1 MLTQINLTNFKC
13 FELLKLPL
21 GALTLLSGAN
31 ASGKSSILQALVLL
45 HQTFRDNP
53 WSPRLM
59 LNGSVVNLGS
69 VTDVMDQ
76 VHGSDRL
83 GIGLIDETVSCEWS
97 FFGGRR
103 DMSLA
108 VDQVT
113 VGGQTYDYSTQK
125 DTDFHLL
132 PDIFQI
138 RAHLEYVRVSS
149 AAAAIRQRERDAG
162 GEGAELFRRIA
173 VAIREEEEREAPAT
187 REVER
192 AARRER
198 LAARRLAQRLQNLTY
213 ITAEREG
220 PRDIYTLANET
231 VIAVG
236 PTGENAASVLYQGLG
251 ERIAAE
257 RIRPGAV
264 PTLLPQVEARLGA
277 FFPGCAL
284 QVQQVPNVNAVTL
297 GIRISPDTD
306 FLRPVHCGF
315 GITQVLP
322 IIVAALSVP
331 KDSILLIENP
341 EVHLHPSGQAL
352 MGQFLAEVA
361 HSGVQVI
368 VETHSDHILNGIRRA
383 VKSAQLPAEEVAIH
397 FFRPRSAGSP
407 QVLTPTLDRSGN
419 IDVWPEGFF
428 DQFDKDLDYFAG
440 WGE

>member
-13 FELLKLPL
+13 FELLELPL

-59 LNGSVVNLGS
+59 LNGSVANLGA

-76 VHGSDRL
+76 SHGSDRL
-83 GIGLIDETVSCEWS
+83 GIGLIDEAISCEWS
-97 FFGGRR
+97 FSGGRR

-108 VDQVT
+108 IARVT
-113 VGGQTYDYSTQK
+113 AGGQTYDNPTASALQY
-125 DTDFHLL
+125 LL
-132 PDIFQI
+132 P
-138 RAHLEYVRVSS
+138 VSAVS
-149 AAAAIRQRERDAG
+149 AAARQ
-162 GEGAELFRRIA
+162 
-173 VAIREEEEREAPAT
+173 
-187 REVER
+187 
-192 AARRER
+192 
-198 LAARRLAQRLQNLTY
+198 LALRLQNLTY

-220 PRDIYTLANET
+220 PRDIYTLADET

-251 ERIAAE
+251 ERIAEE
-257 RIRPGAV
+257 RILPTAV

-341 EVHLHPSGQAL
+341 EVHLHPSGQAR

-361 HSGVQVI
+361 HAGVQVI

-383 VKSAQLPAEEVAIH
+383 VKSEQLPAEEVAIH